1 MLLRG
6 LRVDLGR
13 DGDRFLLAAGGRVL
27 GWGEDRGAVVRAR
40 HRVWSEWAAEFA
52 LGGGAGR
59 AVVAVGVGAGDR
71 RELVARELGA
81 LLVVFG
87 GLLGARAAREWLGL
101 EQGGGGGGAVE
112 VAVGAGCAHVGAVRA
127 AVVGVQV
134 LDQVGAERADRERPV
149 LGDAVGVAGV
159 GEHVC
164 DRDVVAGHPLKDGH
178 ERGWRVDVAAGQQ
191 HASGE
196 LGDLGAVLV
205 FDGRGGLQVV
215 AVERFVFLA
224 GVAAAAVPPGS
235 LGVGASLIILAVAV
249 AVAVA
254 LSPSPS
260 LSGVG
265 GLGSTVGSWSPWLSG
280 FGLGSS
286 RLASRLGGGRDH
298 VS

>member
-1 MLLRG
+1 MI
-6 LRVDLGR
+6 V
-13 DGDRFLLAAGGRVL
+13 FWVAAGGRVL
-27 GWGEDRGAVVRAR
+27 GWGEDRGAVVRSR
-40 HRVWSEWAAEFA
+40 YRLWSEWAAEFA

-59 AVVAVGVGAGDR
+59 AVVAVGVVAGDR
-71 RELVARELGA
+71 RELVAREFGA

-112 VAVGAGCAHVGAVRA
+112 VAVVAGRAHVGAVRA

-164 DRDVVAGHPLKDGH
+164 DRDAAVVHLFEHGH
-178 ERGWRVDVAAGQQ
+178 ERGWRIDVAAGQQ

-196 LGDLGAVLV
+196 LGDVGAVLV
-205 FDGRGGLQVV
+205 FDGRGGLEVV

-224 GVAAAAVPPGS
+224 GVVAAAVSPRG
-235 LGVGASLIILAVAV
+235 LGVGASLVIVAVPVILAVAV
-249 AVAVA
+249 VVWRW
-254 LSPSPS
+254 LLGVDGP
-260 LSGVG
+260 LVVVG
-265 GLGSTVGSWSPWLSG
+265 GDWFGIVSLGW
-280 FGLGSS
+280 
-286 RLASRLGGGRDH
+286 RA
-298 VS
+298 